1 MSKWLQVNPDAEEFT
16 KRLPTEGSKV
26 KVEFLVSSYDIP
38 EAVRGSSLR
47 YKNRFIIEFK
57 YIGNEPTKP
66 QPQDDYVTFVIGKN
80 SGRLY
85 GIEIDVKALRVEKIE
100 LRMKINKIKEE
111 VKKTLN
117 NLIQKPIN
125 RLRQDNYRLTQKA
138 LSEIEDELYSPLSEL
153 SSMQSL

>member
-16 KRLPTEGSKV
+16 KRPQTKGSKV

-38 EAVRGSSLR
+38 EAVRGS
-47 YKNRFIIEFK
+47 YNKEKDRFVIEFK
-57 YIGNEPTKP
+57 YIGDEPTKE
-66 QPQDDYVTFVIGKN
+66 QPQDNYVTFVIGKN

-85 GIEIDVKALRVEKIE
+85 GIEIDVKALRVEKVE
-100 LRMKINKIKEE
+100 LRMKIKDE

-138 LSEIEDELYSPLSEL
+138 LSEIEDELYSPLLEL
-153 SSMQSL
+153 SHSR